1 MNYINN
7 QKSEIRKIFQVKRL
21 GCGHL
26 EIDEKSRKI
35 NQNFIDNFLPKIAP
49 FNNQIFALYQP
60 INNEVNLDLIKSFLI
75 TNNIAFCL
83 PKITKKNHHL
93 DFVLMNE
100 RVELKANNFY
110 PKILEPNSK
119 NNSLELVIPNVIIV
133 PLIAFDSRLSR
144 IGMGL
149 GFYDR
154 TIDFLKT
161 KQKLIDITKKKMIF
175 VGLAYDFQKF
185 EGVLEISDTDQSLD
199 FIVSEKDIL
208 QNL

>member
-1 MNYINN
+1 M
-7 QKSEIRKIFQVKRL
+7 
-21 GCGHL
+21 
-26 EIDEKSRKI
+26 
-35 NQNFIDNFLPKIAP
+35 
-49 FNNQIFALYQP
+49 
-60 INNEVNLDLIKSFLI
+60 I
-75 TNNIAFCL
+75 TAS
-83 PKITKKNHHL
+83 
-93 DFVLMNE
+93 
-100 RVELKANNFY
+100 
-110 PKILEPNSK
+110 SK

-185 EGVLEISDTDQSLD
+185 EGDLEISDTDQSLD

-208 QNL
+208 QNLW